1 MTTDALRLEIFRH
14 ALTGI
19 TDEMSVTLRR
29 AAYSTNIKTR
39 LDFSCALLDG
49 QARMAAQSFAQPI
62 HLGTLWIRARG
73 GPRCGPCRRRRAA

>member
-1 MTTDALRLEIFRH
+1 MTTQRPATDALRLEIFRH

-49 QARMAAQSFAQPI
+49 RARSVAQSFAQPGVLAHEFDFSQCLLI
-62 HLGTLWIRARG
+62 GS
-73 GPRCGPCRRRRAA
+73 